1 MSIAN
6 SERRHHKVIMTML
19 VGAAIALGSG
29 VVGAAPASAA
39 PDTIGPNP
47 SPYST
52 LHCNCA
58 ETAPAG
64 SPALRDEIAR
74 GISEGRSASLPGLSA
89 PTQPSNF
96 DPNVGAAVK

>member
-1 MSIAN
+1 MSIE
-6 SERRHHKVIMTML
+6 SPKHRYHKVIMTMM
-19 VGAAIALGSG
+19 VGATIALGSG
-29 VVGAAPASAA
+29 VVGTAPASAA
-39 PDTIGPNP
+39 PNTIGPNP
-47 SPYST
+47 SPFST

-89 PTQPSNF
+89 PAQPSNF
-96 DPNVGAAVK
+96 DRNVGAAAK